1 MILLVFNSS
10 SARFFGVEL
19 KQAIGMWDK
28 REKEEVRICSFGI
41 YVIAGTNENGC
52 TDYLGV
58 RLVPAV
64 KRTRLFTVEDNR
76 VTM

>member
-1 MILLVFNSS
+1 
-10 SARFFGVEL
+10 
-19 KQAIGMWDK
+19 MWDK